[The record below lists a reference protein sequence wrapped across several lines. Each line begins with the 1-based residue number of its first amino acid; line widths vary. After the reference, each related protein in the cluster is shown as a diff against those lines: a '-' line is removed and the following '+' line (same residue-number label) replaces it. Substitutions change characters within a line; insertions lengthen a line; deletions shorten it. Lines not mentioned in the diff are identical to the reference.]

1 MGRTNQRETTLPF
14 RLAAN
19 EASAT
24 RVILGALVVAGVLVA
39 AGRYVATGHRS
50 QPDDIAPAASTIAAG
65 PLPTM
70 AGPAA
75 VPSIAAAGGS
85 PASERLRGRWTLL
98 FTPGEPCV
106 DTCARVLET
115 LSAVAHDP
123 ASGIEDGV
131 AQVVLARPQG
141 KEPAREIVVLDPDGH
156 SAGLISHVTDAGRI
170 VSGLATIRA
179 SYATGTTTASR

>member
-19 EASAT
+19 DASAT

-50 QPDDIAPAASTIAAG
+50 QPDDMAATAAASTIAAA
-65 PLPTM
+65 P
-70 AGPAA
+70 
-75 VPSIAAAGGS
+75 
-85 PASERLRGRWTLL
+85 ERLRGRWTLL

-131 AQVVLARPQG
+131 AQVVIARPQG
-141 KEPAREIVVLDPDGH
+141 KEPAREIVVLDPEGH